1 MRGALRDSLSLA
13 ANLHLCSP
21 LVCSD
26 RNILPRCNIPCFIFL
41 AITTAPRC
49 VLCLVAMD
57 FTFMLFDFPEKRE
70 MEKLYRDRRQDVAQE
85 MEGNEATSD
94 LMA

>member
-1 MRGALRDSLSLA
+1 
-13 ANLHLCSP
+13 
-21 LVCSD
+21 
-26 RNILPRCNIPCFIFL
+26 
-41 AITTAPRC
+41 
-49 VLCLVAMD
+49 MD

-94 LMA
+94 LMAWPGSAWLLLSFSPFPVRHPGDDQGGNSIG